1 MTDAHVVIYLS
12 PLWIAAIGIISA
24 RQLWLYFVAGM
35 RLKMV
40 RDAGNLTR
48 GETVLG
54 YMALAEGLLLDFLFH
69 MIFGTLLFFELPA
82 RGEYTLSARLWRLS
96 NGPDS
101 WRQRLALKARK
112 GLLDSL
118 DPSGTHRG

>member
-1 MTDAHVVIYLS
+1 MAYIIVLS
-12 PLWIAAIGIISA
+12 PMWIVLIGLISA

-48 GETVLG
+48 GDTVLG
-54 YMALAEGLLLDFLFH
+54 YMALAEGLLLDLVFH
-69 MIFGTLLFFELPA
+69 MVFGTLLFLELPA

-96 NGPDS
+96 NGPDG
-101 WRQRLALKARK
+101 WRRRFALKARK

-118 DPSGTHRG
+118 DPSGIHSG